1 MNINKII
8 LGSIVALLSFALI
21 VYVIETDKSL
31 FQLLIGFLIF
41 IIPITFISS
50 FQSTTPVFILVLF
63 TSFFAY
69 GMYKF
74 EYYDTLFG
82 LLLAIITGGSISY
95 FRINKYKLFSPSKY
109 QKEIIESKES
119 D

>member
-1 MNINKII
+1 MKVNKII

-63 TSFFAY
+63 TAFFAY

-74 EYYDTLFG
+74 EYYDTLYG
-82 LLLAIITGGSISY
+82 LLLAVIIGGSIYY
-95 FRINKYKLFSPSKY
+95 FRINKYKLFSPSEYK
-109 QKEIIESKES
+109 KETIKSKES

>member
-1 MNINKII
+1 MKVNKII
-8 LGSIVALLSFALI
+8 LGSIVALLFFTII

-31 FQLLIGFLIF
+31 SQLLIGFLIF

-50 FQSTTPVFILVLF
+50 FQSTTPIFILVFF
-63 TSFFAY
+63 TSFFSY

-74 EYYDTLFG
+74 EYYDTLYG
-82 LLLAIITGGSISY
+82 LLLAVIMGGSIAY
-95 FRINKYKLFSPSKY
+95 FRINKYKLFSASQY
-109 QKEIIESKES
+109 QKETIESKEG

>member
-1 MNINKII
+1 MKVNKII

-50 FQSTTPVFILVLF
+50 FQSTTPIFILVFF
-63 TSFFAY
+63 TAFFAY

-74 EYYDTLFG
+74 ESYDTLYG
-82 LLLAIITGGSISY
+82 LLLAVIIGGSTSY
-95 FRINKYKLFSPSKY
+95 FRINKYKLFSASEY
-109 QKEIIESKES
+109 QKETIESKES

>member
-1 MNINKII
+1 LKVNKII

-21 VYVIETDKSL
+21 VYVIETDTSL

-63 TSFFAY
+63 TAFFAY

-74 EYYDTLFG
+74 EYYDTLYG
-82 LLLAIITGGSISY
+82 LLLAIIIGGSISY
-95 FRINKYKLFSPSKY
+95 FRINKYKLFSPSEY
-109 QKEIIESKES
+109 QKETIKSKES

>member
-1 MNINKII
+1 MKVNKII

-63 TSFFAY
+63 TAFFSY

-74 EYYDTLFG
+74 QYYDTLYG
-82 LLLAIITGGSISY
+82 LLLAVIIGASISY
-95 FRINKYKLFSPSKY
+95 FRINKYKLFSPSEY
-109 QKEIIESKES
+109 QKETIESKES